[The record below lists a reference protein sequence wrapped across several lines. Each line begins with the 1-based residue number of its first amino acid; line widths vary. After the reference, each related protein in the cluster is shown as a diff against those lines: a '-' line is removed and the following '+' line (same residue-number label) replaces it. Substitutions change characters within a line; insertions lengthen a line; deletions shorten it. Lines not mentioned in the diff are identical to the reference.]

1 MIDIQNLR
9 LQLPEGFE
17 SRAGRIG
24 RLLGDALAQ
33 YPATQSARID
43 QLRVG
48 PLTLKEGAS
57 DRQVA
62 QQIAQAIHRR
72 LPGEA

>member
-1 MIDIQNLR
+1 MIDIQTLK
-9 LQLPEGFE
+9 LQLPDGYE

-24 RLLGDALAQ
+24 RLLGDALAER
-33 YPATQSARID
+33 PVTQSAQIAR
-43 QLRVG
+43 LRVG
-48 PLTLKEGAS
+48 PLTLNEGAS

-62 QQIAQAIHRR
+62 RQIAQAIHRQ

>member
-9 LQLPEGFE
+9 LQLPDGFE

-33 YPATQSARID
+33 YPVAQSARID

-57 DRQVA
+57 DRQIA
-62 QQIAQAIHRR
+62 RQIAQSIHRQI
-72 LPGEA
+72 PGEG